1 MKASELKSMNYIGSS
16 MNPTLKPGVRL
27 DVKAYQ
33 RQKIRRGDV
42 VVFISPEDGSKVV
55 HRVVAVDS
63 KGIKTKGDNCIQE
76 DEWVLRPDLIFGRVV
91 YSQRGNKHRRVFGG
105 PLGQLFATFVR
116 SIHLI
121 DSGLSSLLRPAY
133 DRLAGAGIFKR
144 WIPTRMKPRI
154 VSFGRPAGKEL
165 QLLMGRRVIGRWLP
179 GKSGWNIRRPFRL
192 FVDETSL
199 PENPGKGSVVRRQ
212 PARHSRSGDGGLS
225 VANEDI

>member
-1 MKASELKSMNYIGSS
+1 MEQIERIQPIKLKSMTYVGPS
-16 MNPTLKPGVRL
+16 MNPILKSGDRL
-27 DVKAYQ
+27 YIIPNDGK
-33 RQKIRRGDV
+33 KIRSGDV
-42 VVFISPEDGSKVV
+42 VVFIPPGGDSKII

-63 KGIKTKGDNCIQE
+63 KGIKTRGDNCIQE

-144 WIPTRMKPRI
+144 WIPTRMKPRV

-165 QLLMGRRVIGRWLP
+165 QLFMGRRVIGRWLP
-179 GKSGWNIRRPFRL
+179 GMTQWHIRRPFRL
-192 FVDETSL
+192 FVDEASL
-199 PENPGKGSVVRRQ
+199 PENPARGSVVRS
-212 PARHSRSGDGGLS
+212 PLS